1 MWTLSV
7 LICVLMAFTSII
19 IHYFTTI
26 ITVLSIGTLK
36 KARSVLHLSGNR
48 VADLTFAGRFFKFE
62 SFQAVIVWTWI
73 LFVCGHAVE

>member
-7 LICVLMAFTSII
+7 LICVLMAFTSIL

-36 KARSVLHLSGNR
+36 KARSVLHLSANR
-48 VADLTFAGRFFKFE
+48 VADLCLQGDFSSLRVFK
-62 SFQAVIVWTWI
+62 
-73 LFVCGHAVE
+73 L

>member
-7 LICVLMAFTSII
+7 LICVLMAFTSIL

-36 KARSVLHLSGNR
+36 KARSVLHLSANR
-48 VADLTFAGRFFKFE
+48 VADLRLQGDFSSLRVFKL
-62 SFQAVIVWTWI
+62 SN
-73 LFVCGHAVE
+73 LKKPGL